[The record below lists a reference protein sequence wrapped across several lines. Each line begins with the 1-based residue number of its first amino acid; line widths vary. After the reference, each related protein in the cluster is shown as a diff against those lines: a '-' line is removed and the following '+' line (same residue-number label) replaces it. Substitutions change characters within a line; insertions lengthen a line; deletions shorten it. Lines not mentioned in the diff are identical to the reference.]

1 MALNSKK
8 LIILTGFLV
17 LAVCWAAPAQERQ
30 KPLTNADVIRMVKAK
45 VPESVVISAI
55 QAGPAK
61 FTISPDALIKLHDAG
76 VTEQEMNAIMAASN
90 SSGSGAPAQQA
101 VPNSAAT
108 QTQGIP
114 PSSETPGA
122 TAPSASAPPPAQT
135 PSPAPA
141 TSAPGWQMPTVSVL
155 QNGATQELP
164 LEKTQLAQTNTKP
177 ESMSAL
183 AGDTALT
190 QAIQVGVS
198 DAAATTASHMSSGI
212 GGSVVQQAG
221 GIFSGMLARRQPT
234 VTYVWGVPNPA
245 SSNVL
250 QTSTPKF
257 SVNFANTP
265 GVEPSAFAPKIV
277 KLTPAQNMCRLVGAT
292 QGKED
297 ARSHD
302 AADWKVYSSFLED
315 RVPVNLQ
322 KIKTGEYQISPES
335 ALLPGE
341 YAVVLRPISK
351 SKRFSG
357 GDVARAQGD
366 GLMFDAVWSFQVPPD
381 SKPQ

>member
-1 MALNSKK
+1 MALNSKRL
-8 LIILTGFLV
+8 LITGFLV
-17 LAVCWAAPAQERQ
+17 LAVCWPAPAQERQ
-30 KPLTNADVIRMVKAK
+30 KPLTNADVIKMVKGK
-45 VPESVVISAI
+45 VPESVVLSAI
-55 QAGPAK
+55 QAGPGR
-61 FTISPDALIKLHDAG
+61 FDISPDALIKLHDAG
-76 VTEQEMNAIMAASN
+76 VTEKEMNAIMAASN
-90 SSGSGAPAQQA
+90 SGSGAPTQQA
-101 VPNSAAT
+101 VANSGAT
-108 QTQGIP
+108 QTQSIP
-114 PSSETPGA
+114 SYPETPGA

-135 PSPAPA
+135 PSPAQA

-155 QNGATQELP
+155 QNGASQELP

-190 QAIQVGVS
+190 QAIQVGVD
-198 DAAATTASHMSSGI
+198 DAAATTASHISSGI

-250 QTSTPKF
+250 QTATPKF
-257 SVNFANTP
+257 SVNFANAP
-265 GVEPSAFAPKIV
+265 GVDSSAFAPAIV

-315 RVPVNLQ
+315 RVRANLQ
-322 KIKTGEYQISPES
+322 KIKTGEYRISPES